1 MNRDIPTTCPTWGC
15 ICPLTGV
22 SPARLVEETFVHCYH
37 CGAELKV
44 GPNGELPSCPCEK
57 RRK

>member
-1 MNRDIPTTCPTWGC
+1 MREIIYCPYARQC
-15 ICPLTGV
+15 ERANV
-22 SPARLVEETFVHCYH
+22 RPARLVEEQFVHCYH

-44 GPNGELPSCPCEK
+44 GPNRELPSCPCEK